1 MRADEREGLKRFPPS
16 HSSQLTGNM
25 TDTSTPAGPID
36 VNEVIA
42 IMLDNMASIA
52 WQKLGLQPDPMTG
65 TIAKDLGQAKMA
77 IDAASA
83 LSELIQGV
91 VDDADRR
98 SLQNLIRDLRVN
110 YVEKVKEE
118 QSATS

>member
-1 MRADEREGLKRFPPS
+1 M
-16 HSSQLTGNM
+16 
-25 TDTSTPAGPID
+25 STEAAAPQPID

-65 TIAKDLGQAKMA
+65 TIAKDLGQAKTA

-83 LSELIQGV
+83 LAELIQGV